1 MQHTVAD
8 TTNTSSGPAVIPEQ
22 FFDAVA
28 LLEKKAPMTVM
39 SSGLPTCIS
48 AASTGLIFA
57 KCYIGGFYENLW
69 RYYKHGYEIRHL
81 TLRPTCIC
89 IGDSSA

>member
-8 TTNTSSGPAVIPEQ
+8 ATNTSSGPAVIPEQ

-39 SSGLPTCIS
+39 SSGLPTCIC

-57 KCYIGGFYENLW
+57 KLYIGGFSENLSRVEVLQTW
-69 RYYKHGYEIRHL
+69 LRDQALDVTTDVHL
-81 TLRPTCIC
+81 YR
-89 IGDSSA
+89 